1 MNTPVLMLDAEDVAM
16 AMSDQ
21 RAQWLLDPTTGKL
34 CMERSEA
41 ALMFGSEYAE
51 DWAPTDPERALPI
64 PFFDSS
70 DGYNLMQTF
79 ALEHAGS
86 EASRRLQEALKK
98 RKPFRQFKF
107 ALSDFPEDER
117 RWFEF
122 ESEEK
127 KRIAEEF
134 YEDEGYAVRWI
145 ESPGDPTGLL

>member
-1 MNTPVLMLDAEDVAM
+1 MPFRRKTQLFVD
-16 AMSDQ
+16 
-21 RAQWLLDPTTGKL
+21 
-34 CMERSEA
+34 
-41 ALMFGSEYAE
+41 E

-86 EASRRLQEALKK
+86 EASRRLQEALTK